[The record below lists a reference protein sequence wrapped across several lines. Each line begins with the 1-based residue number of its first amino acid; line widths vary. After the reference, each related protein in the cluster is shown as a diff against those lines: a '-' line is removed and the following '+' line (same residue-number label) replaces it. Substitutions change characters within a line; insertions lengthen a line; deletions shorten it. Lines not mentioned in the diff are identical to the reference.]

1 MADVLKVYKGNDV
14 VGTAEREENGKATV
28 TIDNLTPNTDYA
40 KGTYKVSFEN
50 EYGES
55 ERVDVPSFKTKPIA
69 VTGVTIAPKTASVD
83 VDATTKLNST
93 VAPSTATNKS
103 LSYKS
108 SDDAIATVSNDG
120 TVTGIAEGDVTITVT
135 TQDGNK
141 SDTATVTV
149 KKAVVNVTG
158 VTLDKTTLSLQEGD
172 TGNLVATVA
181 PSTATDKT
189 VTFASSD
196 AAIATVD
203 NTGKVTAVK
212 PGAADITVTTKDG
225 SKTAKC
231 ELTVTAKQIPVTGVT
246 LDKSTLSLE
255 EGATATLIATIEPS
269 NASYKAV
276 SFTSSDDAIATVDN
290 DGIVTAVKA
299 GTADITVESLMD
311 GSKTAVCTLTV
322 TEPEPEPEPEV
333 PEEPE
338 EPIEEI

>member
-1 MADVLKVYKGNDV
+1 MADTLKVYKGVDV
-14 VGTAEREENGKATV
+14 VGTAERGEDGKAKVTV
-28 TIDNLTPNTDYA
+28 DGLEANTDYPV
-40 KGTYKVSFEN
+40 GTYQVSFEN
-50 EYGES
+50 ENGES
-55 ERVDVPSFKTKPIA
+55 EKVDVPSFKTKPIA
-69 VTGVTIAPKTASVD
+69 VTGVTIEPKTVSVD

-93 VAPSTATNKS
+93 VSPSTATNKAV
-103 LSYKS
+103 SYKS
-108 SDDAIATVSNDG
+108 SDEAVATVSSNG
-120 TVTGIAEGDVTITVT
+120 TVTGVAEGDATITVT

-141 SDTATVTV
+141 SDTATATV

-158 VTLDKTTLSLQEGD
+158 VTLDKTTLSLQEGA

-231 ELTVTAKQIPVTGVT
+231 ALTVTAKQIPVTGVT

-269 NASYKAV
+269 NATYKAV
-276 SFTSSDDAIATVDN
+276 RFTSSDDAIATVDDN
-290 DGIVTAVKA
+290 GLVTAVTA
-299 GTADITVESLMD
+299 GTADITVESIEN

-322 TEPEPEPEPEV
+322 TEPVV
-333 PEEPE
+333 PEPE
-338 EPIEEI
+338 EPAE